1 MSERNEDCVYVIFAS
16 TLTLER
22 FLSLSLSFF
31 LTLHTTTINRYDAAS
46 RAQIDKAVRNMPQ
59 GYDTVVGERGLKLSG
74 GEKQRVA
81 IARALMKRKAT
92 LLLCDEATSALDT
105 ATESSI
111 MDIIKDEKKTTML
124 IAHRLSTV
132 KDADKI
138 LVLEKGSVVEDGTH
152 DELIEKGGLYFEMWN
167 DQSKKRNVM

>member
-1 MSERNEDCVYVIFAS
+1 
-16 TLTLER
+16 
-22 FLSLSLSFF
+22 
-31 LTLHTTTINRYDAAS
+31 
-46 RAQIDKAVRNMPQ
+46 MPQ

-81 IARALMKRKAT
+81 IARALMKRNAP

-138 LVLEKGSVVEDGTH
+138 IVMNSGRVVENGTH
-152 DELIEKGGLYFEMWN
+152 EDLIEKRGLYFDMWN
-167 DQSKKRNVM
+167 DQSKSSKSE

>member
-1 MSERNEDCVYVIFAS
+1 MS
-16 TLTLER
+16 
-22 FLSLSLSFF
+22 
-31 LTLHTTTINRYDAAS
+31 HTHTHTHRYDAAA
-46 RAQIDKAVRNMPQ
+46 RAQIDSAVKKMPQ

-81 IARALMKRKAT
+81 IARALMKRSAP

-132 KDADKI
+132 KDADNI
-138 LVLEKGSVVEDGTH
+138 LVMNSGRVVENGTH
-152 DELIEKGGLYFEMWN
+152 EELIEKGGLYYAMWN
-167 DQSKKRNVM
+167 DQSKEGGGVV